1 MNAIMTEIIETDR
14 NSHSSKVQEST
25 KNVEREEGA
34 SEGERDRECVA
45 VPRRG
50 RRRGRDCEGKVRLR
64 LSRNLFSFFLLVQIS
79 LLFATSIFCVLR
91 KKHRPL
97 EMALA
102 QPAAKKDDDRED
114 DGEVTLFVPDLSIY
128 LSIYLPSFNFLCKDS
143 SEEEERYTSLIDL

>member
-1 MNAIMTEIIETDR
+1 MNVIMTETIQTDR

-25 KNVEREEGA
+25 KNVERELGGRERA
-34 SEGERDRECVA
+34 SVSGVA
-45 VPRRG
+45 V
-50 RRRGRDCEGKVRLR
+50 RRRGGRRRDCEGKVRLR
-64 LSRNLFSFFLLVQIS
+64 LSRTPFSFFLLAQIS

-128 LSIYLPSFNFLCKDS
+128 LSIYLSIFLQLFVQGFLRGRR
-143 SEEEERYTSLIDL
+143 EV

>member
-1 MNAIMTEIIETDR
+1 MNAIMTEIIQTDR

-25 KNVEREEGA
+25 KNVERAEDGPR
-34 SEGERDRECVA
+34 ERESVSGVA
-45 VPRRG
+45 V
-50 RRRGRDCEGKVRLR
+50 RRRGITRRDCEGKVRLR
-64 LSRNLFSFFLLVQIS
+64 LSRTLFSFFLLAQIS

-114 DGEVTLFVPDLSIY
+114 DGEVTLFVPDLSIC
-128 LSIYLPSFNFLCKDS
+128 LPSFNFLCKDS
-143 SEEEERYTSLIDL
+143 SEGEERYKSLIDL

>member
-1 MNAIMTEIIETDR
+1 MNANHDG
-14 NSHSSKVQEST
+14 SHPNGQKFPFIQRAGVDKERRASGERQRGR
-25 KNVEREEGA
+25 ERESVSG
-34 SEGERDRECVA
+34 VA
-45 VPRRG
+45 V
-50 RRRGRDCEGKVRLR
+50 RRRAITRRDCEGKVRLR
-64 LSRNLFSFFLLVQIS
+64 LSRTLFSFFLLAQIS

-128 LSIYLPSFNFLCKDS
+128 LSTFLQLFVQGFLRGRR
-143 SEEEERYTSLIDL
+143 EV